1 MNTRGILESMV
12 RAEVKFYN
20 GKERLIHAHRMAHCK
35 INTQEQ
41 LLHQK
46 IKQWEILE
54 KDKFNEECK
63 KYFIT
68 YYINNK

>member
-1 MNTRGILESMV
+1 MNTRAILERMV
-12 RAEVKFYN
+12 HAEVRFYKR
-20 GKERLIHAHRMAHCK
+20 KERLLFSHRMAHCK
-35 INTQEQ
+35 INTQQEI
-41 LLHQK
+41 LHQK

-63 KYFIT
+63 KYFIN